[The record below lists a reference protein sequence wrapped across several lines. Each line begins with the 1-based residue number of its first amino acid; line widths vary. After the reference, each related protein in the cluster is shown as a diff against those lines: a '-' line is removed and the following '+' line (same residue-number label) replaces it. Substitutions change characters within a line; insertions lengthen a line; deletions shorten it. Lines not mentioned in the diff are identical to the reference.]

1 MNKGKNRISLI
12 AKFILLSV
20 YISMTL
26 YGCDG
31 RENQKKQEDTVI
43 PEKKEDMVLGKEQVF
58 LVFGKKNALKGED
71 RTVRGKTGPLGIEY
85 KALKEAGYEILYK
98 NITRE
103 SEDIYEDRWLMEQLA
118 YVFEADERMRELSE
132 TTDEYVFI
140 PTNIEYFLFDFNGDG
155 EDEYF
160 VLLHGLYWGGRYETG
175 INILKRTGDGGSEEL
190 YSAAGE
196 FAAMPGRYPL
206 AVLNDRVGG
215 YYSFVLPWTDVIWK
229 YNEETGTYSDAY
241 KYRE

>member
-1 MNKGKNRISLI
+1 MNKGKNRIRLI
-12 AKFILLSV
+12 AKFILLSA

-26 YGCDG
+26 YECDG

-43 PEKKEDMVLGKEQVF
+43 LEKQEDTVLGKKQV
-58 LVFGKKNALKGED
+58 LLAFGKKNARKGED
-71 RTVRGKTGPLGIEY
+71 GTVGGKGPPGIDY

-98 NITRE
+98 NITKK
-103 SEDIYEDRWLMEQLA
+103 SEDIYEDNWLMEQLA

-175 INILKRTGDGGSEEL
+175 ITILKRTGDGGSEEL

-241 KYRE
+241 HFRE